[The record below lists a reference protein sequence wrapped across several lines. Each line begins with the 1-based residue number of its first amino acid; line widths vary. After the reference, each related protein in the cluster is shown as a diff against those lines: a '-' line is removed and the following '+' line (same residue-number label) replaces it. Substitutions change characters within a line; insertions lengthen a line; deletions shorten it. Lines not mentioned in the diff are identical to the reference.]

1 MTDEASGE
9 IPLPIASRFDV
20 QPTVGNHFSW
30 FNTRLS
36 VERTYLSWIRTGIS
50 LIGFGFTIVQ
60 FFQRLQG
67 MSPEHSDKHPGAPR
81 DLGVALIATGIG
93 AVVVA
98 SVQYRRGIHYLWSP
112 QFLSIAGIE
121 DRPRWTPAGLS
132 AYVLIFI
139 GLAAL
144 VSVFVNFP

>member
-1 MTDEASGE
+1 MTDEASRGV
-9 IPLPIASRFDV
+9 PVPAAGRFDV
-20 QPTVGNHFSW
+20 QPTASNHFSW
-30 FNTRLS
+30 LNSRLS

-60 FFQRLQG
+60 FFQRMQSI
-67 MSPEHSDKHPGAPR
+67 SPNHEDVRPGAPR
-81 DLGVALIATGIG
+81 DLGLALIATGIG
-93 AVVVA
+93 ALVVA
-98 SVQYRRGIHYLWSP
+98 SIQYRRGLQYLWSP
-112 QFLSIAGIE
+112 LFHNIAGI
-121 DRPRWTPAGLS
+121 DDKPRWTPAGLS